1 MDTSQIFTKMY
12 YETNWIKRKEEKQQN
27 NVWKR
32 IFTNKKWFLCNF
44 TCNLLKFFSDQV
56 NVKYVR
62 FQGLMILIN
71 MNNETY
77 LSSDGSW
84 IMYPRIV
91 DTMLCNLPCMNS
103 FFTYR
108 LMTPLF
114 TLLILL
120 LQFTIKAWNIP

>member
-1 MDTSQIFTKMY
+1 MQSIEIFF
-12 YETNWIKRKEEKQQN
+12 W
-27 NVWKR
+27 
-32 IFTNKKWFLCNF
+32 
-44 TCNLLKFFSDQV
+44 

-114 TLLILL
+114 TLLTLL
-120 LQFTIKAWNIP
+120 LQVTINAWNVPQQITRDGHVLKTMPFHFPYFMEDNAQKENLIWIFDNTLMTCCCIWS